1 MGILTTKQSN
11 GSILELDKHD
21 FAVLDLLL
29 DSLIHKNIDK
39 V

>member
-1 MGILTTKQSN
+1 MGILTTKRSN
-11 GSILELDKHD
+11 GSILELCKHD
-21 FAVLDLLL
+21 FANLDLLL